1 MIKKLS
7 ATAALVAAALLV
19 PGVALAEEAAK
30 AAATGGVSWGHVS
43 AAFAIGLA
51 AAFGAL
57 AQGRAAAAACDGI
70 ARNPGATGQI
80 RGMAFLALVLIES
93 LVIYA
98 LVIAFV
104 VQGK

>member
-7 ATAALVAAALLV
+7 TAAALLVAALLV
-19 PGVALAEEAAK
+19 PGLALAQEAAK
-30 AAATGGVSWGHVS
+30 PAAGGWGHVS
-43 AAFAIGLA
+43 AAIAIGLA

>member
-1 MIKKLS
+1 MTKKLG
-7 ATAALVAAALLV
+7 TLAALLAVALLV
-19 PGVALAEEAAK
+19 PGLAMAEEAGK
-30 AAATGGVSWGHVS
+30 AAASGGVGWGHLS

-104 VQGK
+104 IQGK